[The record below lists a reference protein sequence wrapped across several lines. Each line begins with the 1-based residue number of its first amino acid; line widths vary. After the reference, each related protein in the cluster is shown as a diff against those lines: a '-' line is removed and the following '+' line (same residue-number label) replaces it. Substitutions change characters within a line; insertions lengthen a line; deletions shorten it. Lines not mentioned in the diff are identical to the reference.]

1 LNSFPKIRE
10 KRLQIFVV
18 LLPDFR
24 EKIQMR
30 VIYYLL
36 KHFFMKTTFE
46 HKITRT
52 PEGTERGK
60 SLPELPET
68 QTEVVQVLEL
78 PELKARPRNL
88 DYAEVQTAL
97 VEQLRE
103 YAERAKITSLVI

>member
-1 LNSFPKIRE
+1 
-10 KRLQIFVV
+10 
-18 LLPDFR
+18 
-24 EKIQMR
+24 MR

>member
-1 LNSFPKIRE
+1 
-10 KRLQIFVV
+10 
-18 LLPDFR
+18 
-24 EKIQMR
+24 M
-30 VIYYLL
+30 
-36 KHFFMKTTFE
+36 
-46 HKITRT
+46 
-52 PEGTERGK
+52 ERD
-60 SLPELPET
+60 STQTQLPET